1 MHISIPGRWAL
12 EDGVKG
18 VSCGYLNDEE
28 IRAMGK
34 CNYTSFWQ
42 RFYCCQSGCL
52 QSDPFL
58 LPESI
63 SKLGNLSDILQGVL
77 LVTLVVIL
85 VRRVRR
91 VVYALR
97 NKNRR

>member
-1 MHISIPGRWAL
+1 MKKSELWESIILLLAAILLLPIWL
-12 EDGVKG
+12 
-18 VSCGYLNDEE
+18 
-28 IRAMGK
+28 
-34 CNYTSFWQ
+34 
-42 RFYCCQSGCL
+42 L
-52 QSDPFL
+52 QSDPSRLSENMFR
-58 LPESI
+58 
-63 SKLGNLSDILQGVL
+63 LGQILQGVL

>member
-1 MHISIPGRWAL
+1 MKKSELWESIILLLAAILLLPIWL
-12 EDGVKG
+12 
-18 VSCGYLNDEE
+18 
-28 IRAMGK
+28 
-34 CNYTSFWQ
+34 
-42 RFYCCQSGCL
+42 L

>member
-1 MHISIPGRWAL
+1 MKKSELWESIILLFAAILLLPIWL
-12 EDGVKG
+12 
-18 VSCGYLNDEE
+18 
-28 IRAMGK
+28 
-34 CNYTSFWQ
+34 
-42 RFYCCQSGCL
+42 L
-52 QSDPFL
+52 QSDPSRLSEGMFR
-58 LPESI
+58 
-63 SKLGNLSDILQGVL
+63 LGQILQGVL

>member
-1 MHISIPGRWAL
+1 MKKPELWESVILLVAAIVLLPIWL
-12 EDGVKG
+12 FK
-18 VSCGYLNDEE
+18 
-28 IRAMGK
+28 
-34 CNYTSFWQ
+34 
-42 RFYCCQSGCL
+42 
-52 QSDPFL
+52 SDPSL

-63 SKLGNLSDILQGVL
+63 SNLGNLGDILQGVL

-85 VRRVRR
+85 IRRVRR

>member
-1 MHISIPGRWAL
+1 MKKSELWESIILLLSAILLLPVWL
-12 EDGVKG
+12 
-18 VSCGYLNDEE
+18 
-28 IRAMGK
+28 
-34 CNYTSFWQ
+34 
-42 RFYCCQSGCL
+42 L
-52 QSDPFL
+52 QSDPSRLTDGMFR
-58 LPESI
+58 
-63 SKLGNLSDILQGVL
+63 LSQILQGIL

>member
-1 MHISIPGRWAL
+1 MKKSELWESITLLLAAILLLPIWL
-12 EDGVKG
+12 
-18 VSCGYLNDEE
+18 
-28 IRAMGK
+28 
-34 CNYTSFWQ
+34 
-42 RFYCCQSGCL
+42 L
-52 QSDPFL
+52 QSDPSRLSENMFR
-58 LPESI
+58 
-63 SKLGNLSDILQGVL
+63 LGQILQGVL

>member
-1 MHISIPGRWAL
+1 MKKSELWESIILLVAAIVLLPIWL
-12 EDGVKG
+12 
-18 VSCGYLNDEE
+18 
-28 IRAMGK
+28 
-34 CNYTSFWQ
+34 
-42 RFYCCQSGCL
+42 L
-52 QSDPFL
+52 QSDSSL